1 VTFCSIE
8 CAKALDDY
16 MDYRKRCGEL
26 IKPSAP
32 LVREQF
38 DKNNTEQ
45 AANPKNVKVGAIKNI
60 IYHAINDSGLRE
72 KKNIIKGQK
81 RVLHEVMQSHGLR
94 KFFETQAVG
103 AGMDLFTAEYLMGHK
118 GGLPLQS
125 YIKPTIQQL
134 YDKYIQIVDA
144 VTINEE
150 NKLRREVQTLKI
162 RADKVDGVL
171 ADLAQIRQQLGLE

>member
-1 VTFCSIE
+1 MTADWE
-8 CAKALDDY
+8 R
-16 MDYRKRCGEL
+16 RK
-26 IKPSAP
+26 I
-32 LVREQF
+32 V
-38 DKNNTEQ
+38 
-45 AANPKNVKVGAIKNI
+45 
-60 IYHAINDSGLRE
+60 
-72 KKNIIKGQK
+72 KGQK

-118 GGLPLQS
+118 GGQSLQS
-125 YIKPTIQQL
+125 YVKPTFQQL

-162 RADKVDGVL
+162 RADKIEGVMARL
-171 ADLAQIRQQLGLE
+171 AEMERRMGLE